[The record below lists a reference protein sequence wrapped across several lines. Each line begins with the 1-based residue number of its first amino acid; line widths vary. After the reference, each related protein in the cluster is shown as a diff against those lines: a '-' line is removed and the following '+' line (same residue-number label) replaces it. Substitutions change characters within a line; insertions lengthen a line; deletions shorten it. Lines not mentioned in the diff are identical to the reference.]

1 MSQLAVTR
9 PARPFSRAAGVMT
22 GGWALRILSLVAVLG
37 MWEALGRQAPL
48 FASYPT
54 EILAAF
60 WETTVTQNRLIPALT
75 VTLNALAVGFAI
87 SAVLGIAIGFLMGRI
102 RLVELIL
109 DPYVSALY
117 STPRITLIPVIILW
131 LGIGF
136 ELRVTMSVLSAVF
149 PIIINVHAGVKAV
162 DRELI
167 DTGRAFAAT
176 GRQILRTVI
185 FPASLP
191 YIFTGLRVGIARAL
205 VGIVVAEMTA
215 AVTGTG
221 YLLLFYGRYFQTDKL
236 MGPVIVLGL
245 LSILLAFGVSWAQ
258 RMAMPWTTR
267 GASK

>member
-1 MSQLAVTR
+1 MSELAVSTFDR
-9 PARPFSRAAGVMT
+9 LPSRATRVMT
-22 GGWALRILSLVAVLG
+22 SDRTLRVLSVVGVLAI
-37 MWEALGRQAPL
+37 WELLGRQAPL

-54 EILAAF
+54 QILVAF
-60 WETTVTQNRLIPALT
+60 WETTVTQNRLIPALA
-75 VTLNALAVGFAI
+75 VTLQALAVGFAI
-87 SAVLGIAIGFLMGRI
+87 SAVLGVGIGFLMGRI
-102 RLVELIL
+102 RIVELVL

-117 STPRITLIPVIILW
+117 STPRITLIPVLILW
-131 LGIGF
+131 LGVDF
-136 ELRVTMSVLSAVF
+136 ELRVTMCVLSAVF

-176 GRQILRTVI
+176 SPQILRTVV

-205 VGIVVAEMTA
+205 VGIVVAEMSA

-245 LSILLAFGVSWAQ
+245 VSILLAVGVSRVQ
-258 RMAMPWTTR
+258 RLVMPWVAR
-267 GASK
+267 GQER